1 MAKLCGDGRG
11 RGGSL
16 AWGSTWGSGVSRAA
30 LTERTGPGCGQ
41 ATFFGGEGG
50 VGCLCSSRCPPI
62 PQHFQPHR
70 LRLCTG
76 INPCSSPPPEL
87 LSQCDRCP
95 EPTLSR
101 TGNPHVPQTPGQ
113 PDPAL
118 VCGRRLGP
126 GMLGSSPNVAV
137 CHPKT
142 HKSPP
147 FLCIFCVSFP
157 TAGKRP
163 ARSRERKASLSLSQF
178 LGLIQSPSPLCR
190 DSS

>member
-70 LRLCTG
+70 LRPCTG
-76 INPCSSPPPEL
+76 INPCSSPPRSSSP
-87 LSQCDRCP
+87 SATGARSPRCP
-95 EPTLSR
+95 GPGTPMCRRPRGSR
-101 TGNPHVPQTPGQ
+101 TPLWCAAAVSDQGCSGPPQMWQFVTRKPTN
-113 PDPAL
+113 L
-118 VCGRRLGP
+118 
-126 GMLGSSPNVAV
+126 
-137 CHPKT
+137 
-142 HKSPP
+142 PP
-147 FLCIFCVSFP
+147 FSASSASPFLLLESGQQDR
-157 TAGKRP
+157 GK
-163 ARSRERKASLSLSQF
+163 EKHL
-178 LGLIQSPSPLCR
+178 SPSP
-190 DSS
+190 SSLD